1 MTNLR
6 PDQTRMIADESRNS
20 CSRLTG
26 HESCTRVD
34 ENYERLNKMAERF
47 SDTQEKPEASDV
59 QVFTHNKNKKKKR
72 KYYYVSSTSDSWS
85 NDSDCQQFDK
95 REKRRKRSGE
105 ATSKNKEIEKGLSST
120 LMQLSLLVWPS
131 NESWG
136 NTHANSRL
144 PTLIDS
150 HPLLIQDLV
159 ANFTPCNNKNS
170 LILFKN
176 VLAIT
181 RINFFFYV
189 IIS

>member
-1 MTNLR
+1 MRGL
-6 PDQTRMIADESRNS
+6 A
-20 CSRLTG
+20 RLTG

-34 ENYERLNKMAERF
+34 ENYKRLNKMADVSERF

-120 LMQLSLLVWPS
+120 LMQLSLLV
-131 NESWG
+131 
-136 NTHANSRL
+136 
-144 PTLIDS
+144 
-150 HPLLIQDLV
+150 
-159 ANFTPCNNKNS
+159 
-170 LILFKN
+170 
-176 VLAIT
+176 
-181 RINFFFYV
+181 
-189 IIS
+189 